1 MRITGVTVTPIRV
14 DESKPKSWLSES
26 LVANPMSI
34 YPEYKA
40 RRSSWNAK
48 WGPELLVRIQTDEG
62 LEGIGCAVPGG
73 ARPIIEDHFRHLLV
87 GQDPFDIEKLWD
99 QMFRSSLPY
108 GRKGLPI
115 MAISGVDVAL
125 WDIVGKATG
134 QPVWRL
140 LGGATKESIPV
151 YSTGND
157 VAFYHKLGFKGFK
170 LAMPHGPVDGWAGMK
185 ANVELIERTR
195 ETVGPDAD
203 IMLDCYMAW
212 NVDYTLRMTRLIEP
226 YRIRWVEEC
235 LPPDDFEGYAELT
248 AKSLVPVATG
258 EHEYTRWGYKELIG
272 RRCCHILQPD
282 LAWVGGITEAK
293 KIAAMASAWGL
304 DVIPHGGGLHPWGLH
319 FILSTVNCPLAEW
332 VVIGNEGEADP
343 IRPLFPYLDGAP
355 IPVDGVIRPTD
366 TPGIGVTVNEA
377 RLAS

>member
-1 MRITGVTVTPIRV
+1 MRITEVTATPVRA
-14 DESKPKSWLSES
+14 DDAKPKSWLSES

-34 YPEYKA
+34 YPEYKEK
-40 RRSSWNAK
+40 RSSWQPR
-48 WGPELLVRIQTDEG
+48 WGSNLLVQVTTDEG
-62 LEGIGCAVPGG
+62 IVGTGCPIPAG
-73 ARPIIEDHFRHLLV
+73 AGPIIEDHFRHLLV

-115 MAISGVDVAL
+115 MALSGVDIAL

-140 LGGATKESIPV
+140 LGGATKDAIPV

-157 VAFYHKLGFKGFK
+157 VAFYKDLGFRGFK
-170 LAMPHGPVDGWAGMK
+170 LAMPHGPVDGWDGIRK
-185 ANVELIERTR
+185 NIELIEQARD
-195 ETVGPDAD
+195 TVGPDSE

-212 NVDYTLRMTRLIEP
+212 NVDYALRLAREAEP
-226 YRIRWVEEC
+226 YRIRWMEEC
-235 LPPDDFEGYAELT
+235 LPPDDYEGYAELT
-248 AKSLVPVATG
+248 AKSPIPIATG

-272 RRCCHILQPD
+272 RRCCHVLQPD

-304 DVIPHGGGLHPWGLH
+304 EVIPHGGGLHPWGLH
-319 FILSTVNCPLAEW
+319 FIMSQINCPMAEW
-332 VVIGNEGEADP
+332 VVIGNPGEDDP
-343 IRPLFPYLDGAP
+343 IRPLYAFLDGAP
-355 IPVDGVIRPTD
+355 VPVDGTIRPSNA
-366 TPGIGVTVNEA
+366 PGIGVEVKEGW
-377 RLAS
+377 LME